1 MTETMSILK
10 AMQFI
15 MINVDSFYLSVF
27 DNRISIARTSQA
39 YMQSGSKP
47 M

>member
-1 MTETMSILK
+1 
-10 AMQFI
+10 